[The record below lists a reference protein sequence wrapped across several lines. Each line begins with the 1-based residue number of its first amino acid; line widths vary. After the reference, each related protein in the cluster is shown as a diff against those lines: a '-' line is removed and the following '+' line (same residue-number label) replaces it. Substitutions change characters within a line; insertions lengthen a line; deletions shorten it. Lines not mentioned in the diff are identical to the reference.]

1 MNKTKRNKTKLNNME
16 EKEMKKRIFAALMAG
31 MMGTMMLG
39 TTMVSAEET
48 EVKGEV
54 YAFIA
59 ASLKN
64 AMEEIQTNFNET
76 YPDVEILYNPDSSGT
91 LQTQIEE
98 GARCDIFFSAATKQ
112 MDALVEEGLADGDS
126 VVDLLENKVV
136 LIKPKDGKT
145 KVTGFENITDAA
157 NLALAGESVPV
168 GQYSREIFENL
179 GITDEVN
186 NMEINEGKNVTDVL
200 TSVSEGSNEVGIVY
214 ATDAASVADSVDIIA
229 EAPEGS
235 LNTPVLYP
243 VGLVEDKEASDE
255 DAAAVAAFFEYLQS
269 DEAIA
274 VFEKYGFTTYVK
286 ADDASE
292 KETEE
297 TTEDTE
303 GAAEETEDAAN

>member
-1 MNKTKRNKTKLNNME
+1 
-16 EKEMKKRIFAALMAG
+16 MKKRVFAALMAG
-31 MMGTMMLG
+31 VMGTMMFG
-39 TTMVSAEET
+39 TTMVSAEAEAPA
-48 EVKGEV
+48 ELKGEV

-59 ASLKN
+59 ASLNN
-64 AMEEIQTNFNET
+64 AMGEIQKDFNET
-76 YPDVEILYNPDSSGT
+76 YPDVEILFNADSSGT

-112 MDALVEEGLADGDS
+112 MDALVDEGLAQKDS

-136 LIKPKDGKT
+136 LIKPKDGET

-179 GITDEVN
+179 GIMDEVN
-186 NMEINEGKNVTDVL
+186 QMEINEGKNVTDVL
-200 TSVSEGSNEVGIVY
+200 ASVSERSNEVGIVY

-235 LNTPVLYP
+235 LETPILYP
-243 VGLVEDKEASDE
+243 VGLVEDKEASE
-255 DAAAVAAFFEYLQS
+255 DDTAAAEAFLEYLQS

-274 VFEKYGFTTYVK
+274 VFEKYGFASYVTDEE
-286 ADDASE
+286 ADDAAAD
-292 KETEE
+292 TEAE
-297 TTEDTE
+297 EEPAEDT
-303 GAAEETEDAAN
+303 AE

>member
-1 MNKTKRNKTKLNNME
+1 
-16 EKEMKKRIFAALMAG
+16 MKKRVFAALMAG
-31 MMGTMMLG
+31 VMGTMMFG
-39 TTMVSAEET
+39 TTMVSAEAEAPA
-48 EVKGEV
+48 ELKGEV

-59 ASLKN
+59 ASLNN
-64 AMEEIQTNFNET
+64 AMGEIQKDFNET
-76 YPDVEILYNPDSSGT
+76 YPDVEILFNADSSGT

-112 MDALVEEGLADGDS
+112 MNALVDEGLAQKDS

-136 LIKPKDGKT
+136 LIKPKDGET

-179 GITDEVN
+179 GIMDEVN
-186 NMEINEGKNVTDVL
+186 QMEINEGKNVTDVL
-200 TSVSEGSNEVGIVY
+200 ASVSERSNEVGIVY

-235 LNTPVLYP
+235 LETPVLYP
-243 VGLVEDKEASDE
+243 VGLVEDKEASE
-255 DAAAVAAFFEYLQS
+255 DDTAAAEAFLEYLQS

-274 VFEKYGFTTYVK
+274 VFEKYGFASYVTDEE
-286 ADDASE
+286 ADDAAAD
-292 KETEE
+292 TEAE
-297 TTEDTE
+297 EEPAEDT
-303 GAAEETEDAAN
+303 AE

>member
-1 MNKTKRNKTKLNNME
+1 
-16 EKEMKKRIFAALMAG
+16 MKKRIFAALMAG

-39 TTMVSAEET
+39 TTMVSAEEI

-303 GAAEETEDAAN
+303 GAAEETEDAVN

>member
-1 MNKTKRNKTKLNNME
+1 ME
-16 EKEMKKRIFAALMAG
+16 GKEMKKRIFAALMAG

>member
-1 MNKTKRNKTKLNNME
+1 
-16 EKEMKKRIFAALMAG
+16 MKKRIFAALMAG

-200 TSVSEGSNEVGIVY
+200 TSVSEESNEVGIVY
-214 ATDAASVADSVDIIA
+214 ATDVASVADSVDIIA

>member
-1 MNKTKRNKTKLNNME
+1 ME

-297 TTEDTE
+297 TTE
-303 GAAEETEDAAN
+303 GAAEETEDAVN

>member
-1 MNKTKRNKTKLNNME
+1 
-16 EKEMKKRIFAALMAG
+16 MKKRIFAALMAG

-214 ATDAASVADSVDIIA
+214 ATDAASVADFVDIIA

>member
-1 MNKTKRNKTKLNNME
+1 
-16 EKEMKKRIFAALMAG
+16 MKKRIFAALMAG

-145 KVTGFENITDAA
+145 KVTGFENITDEA

-200 TSVSEGSNEVGIVY
+200 TSVSEESNEVGIVY

>member
-1 MNKTKRNKTKLNNME
+1 
-16 EKEMKKRIFAALMAG
+16 MKKRIFAALMAG

-91 LQTQIEE
+91 LQTQIED

-200 TSVSEGSNEVGIVY
+200 TSVSEESNEVGIVY

-297 TTEDTE
+297 TTE

>member
-1 MNKTKRNKTKLNNME
+1 ME

-200 TSVSEGSNEVGIVY
+200 TSVSEESNEVGIVY

-297 TTEDTE
+297 TTE

>member
-1 MNKTKRNKTKLNNME
+1 
-16 EKEMKKRIFAALMAG
+16 MKKRIFAALMAG

-200 TSVSEGSNEVGIVY
+200 TSVSEESNEVGIVY

>member
-1 MNKTKRNKTKLNNME
+1 ME

-200 TSVSEGSNEVGIVY
+200 TSVSEESNEVGIVY

-303 GAAEETEDAAN
+303 GAAEETEDAVN